1 MLLSS
6 TRGRFFLLGLVS
18 AASGFAPGA
27 VVAQTSGDNGL
38 VEYVS
43 DASFDST
50 VARIQDAVTGH
61 GLLVMRVFDHA
72 AGAAGVGNSLAP
84 NTVTLFGNPRVGS
97 QIMACSPTAGIDL
110 PQKLLVWE
118 AEGGI
123 VHVAY
128 NNPDW
133 LKQRHAIQGCD
144 EILGRVR
151 ATLDA
156 IARDVSGF
164 DEPGY

>member
-1 MLLSS
+1 MSPGS
-6 TRGRFFLLGLVS
+6 IFVRVFLVALVS
-18 AASGFAPGA
+18 AGFGFAPGPA
-27 VVAQTSGDNGL
+27 VAQTSGDNGL
-38 VEYVS
+38 VVYDS
-43 DASFDST
+43 DASFDDT
-50 VARIQDAVTGH
+50 VARIEEAVTSR
-61 GLLVMRVFDHA
+61 GLFVMRVFDHA
-72 AGAAGVGNSLAP
+72 GGAAAVGNTLEP

-118 AEGGI
+118 AEED
-123 VHVAY
+123 VVRVAY

-133 LKQRHAIQGCD
+133 LERRHSIHGCD

-156 IARDVSGF
+156 IARDVSGYA
-164 DEPGY
+164 GTGS